1 MYLLT
6 RYKYMGILQPEPDHH
21 ITHCR
26 YSFYLCLWSMSIG

>member
-6 RYKYMGILQPEPDHH
+6 RYKYMGILQLEPDHH

-26 YSFYLCLWSMSIG
+26 YYVYW